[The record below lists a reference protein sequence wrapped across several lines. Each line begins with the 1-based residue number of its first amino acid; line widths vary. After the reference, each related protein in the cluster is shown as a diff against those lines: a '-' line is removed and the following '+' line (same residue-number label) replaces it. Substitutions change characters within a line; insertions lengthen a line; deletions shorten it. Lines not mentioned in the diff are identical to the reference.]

1 VADHEVG
8 CAPDDGLDDG
18 LDDAA
23 YGRLLA
29 FRTELR
35 RFEAWSR
42 AQAAELGVTAAQH
55 QLLLAVRGLD
65 DLEGPT
71 IGRLADVLLVRHHS
85 VVELVDRAVGLGL
98 VARHGDRDD
107 HRVVRVRL
115 TATGAEIVRRL
126 SAVHLAELERLAPLI
141 AGLPRADSP

>member
-1 VADHEVG
+1 MADH
-8 CAPDDGLDDG
+8 ADDRLDDQLDDR

-23 YGRLLA
+23 YARLLT

-42 AQAAELGVTAAQH
+42 DRAAELGVSAAQH

-65 DLEGPT
+65 DEQGPT
-71 IGRLADVLLVRHHS
+71 ISRLADVLLVRHHS
-85 VVELVDRAVGLGL
+85 VVELVDRAAALGL

-107 HRVVRVRL
+107 HRVVRVQL
-115 TATGAEIVRRL
+115 TAQGRTAVRAL
-126 SAVHLAELERLAPLI
+126 SEVHLAELQRLAPLFERLT
-141 AGLPRADSP
+141 GG